1 VINYLD
7 NNRTRMHY
15 DHYLK
20 AGFPIG
26 SGAVESS
33 CKQLVVTRMEGSGM
47 RWSMNGAQAMLKL
60 RSVYLNGDWQ
70 RYWTFHRQ
78 QEQSRLYGTPNLE
91 TQPHEAQKMA
101 A

>member
-1 VINYLD
+1 
-7 NNRTRMHY
+7 
-15 DHYLK
+15 
-20 AGFPIG
+20 
-26 SGAVESS
+26 
-33 CKQLVVTRMEGSGM
+33 
-47 RWSMNGAQAMLKL
+47 MNGAQAMLKL

-78 QEQSRLYGTPNLE
+78 QEQSRLYGTPNQE